1 MPKLKLLPSREI
13 FTCLYWMKPLGYS
26 FGGISLSFSTHA
38 ELKQHKQ
45 VIETKRN
52 QRKSLQFENL
62 VPFLLGD
69 EAGSGYHLLSFR
81 SIWQTVQRS
90 LRSQRAELWTPWTL
104 NSPRRTEQGCNS
116 ETFDH
121 MNPHGLAALHTH
133 RWFDWQFKACRVL
146 AWSSDLGGSAPA
158 GSSGAGT

>member
-1 MPKLKLLPSREI
+1 MFSSREI
-13 FTCLYWMKPLGYS
+13 FTYLYWMKPLGYS

-38 ELKQHKQ
+38 ELKEHKQ
-45 VIETKRN
+45 VIETKWN

-62 VPFLLGD
+62 VPFLLRD

-81 SIWQTVQRS
+81 SILQTVQRS
-90 LRSQRAELWTPWTL
+90 LRSQRAELWTPCV
-104 NSPRRTEQGCNS
+104 EQGCNS
-116 ETFDH
+116 ETFDR
-121 MNPHGLAALHTH
+121 MNPMFLAGLH
-133 RWFDWQFKACRVL
+133 RHPWFDWQFKACRVL